1 MDFACWFATV
11 YTTGYRRYSTGNM
24 CYYLQEPA
32 AGGSD
37 SSVPPL
43 VFVHGVG
50 MLFPTTITPTHYMF
64 MLAF

>member
-1 MDFACWFATV
+1 MHCARWFATV
-11 YTTGYRRYSTGNM
+11 CTTGYRRYSAGNM
-24 CYYLQEPA
+24 CYYLREPA

-50 MLFPTTITPTHYMF
+50 MLLLTTTTLTHMF
-64 MLAF
+64 MLAL